1 MGDVRATVHIYF
13 DVNLVLWVAKP
24 SETWG
29 QLTPVFNPVLY
40 FYTPVYFE
48 TPTVFKKAFIDPD
61 RISEETSLE
70 VNPGLTWN

>member
-1 MGDVRATVHIYF
+1 
-13 DVNLVLWVAKP
+13 
-24 SETWG
+24 
-29 QLTPVFNPVLY
+29 VFNPVLY

-70 VNPGLTWN
+70 VNPGLT